1 MKTETIQENLIGK
14 KVKINIKVKSSYT
27 SDLYN
32 AIQGEEGEIIQ
43 MMNPNG
49 LSTYDNA
56 YIVRFGKSALDKYKT
71 THSGQ
76 WSNADRM
83 EWWTERKDFKV
94 LN

>member
-1 MKTETIQENLIGK
+1 MVKTAQENLIGK
-14 KVKINIKVKSSYT
+14 RVKVNIKVKSSYT
-27 SDLYN
+27 NDLYN

-43 MMNPNG
+43 KMNTNG

-56 YIVRFGKSALDKYKT
+56 YIVRFGKSALDKYKK

-94 LN
+94 IS

>member
-1 MKTETIQENLIGK
+1 METETMQENLMGK
-14 KVKINIKVKSSYT
+14 RVKVNIKVKSSYT

-43 MMNPNG
+43 MQG
-49 LSTYDNA
+49 KLSSYDNA
-56 YIVRFGKSALDKYKT
+56 YIVRFGKSALDKYKN

-76 WSNADRM
+76 WSNSDRM

-94 LN
+94 I